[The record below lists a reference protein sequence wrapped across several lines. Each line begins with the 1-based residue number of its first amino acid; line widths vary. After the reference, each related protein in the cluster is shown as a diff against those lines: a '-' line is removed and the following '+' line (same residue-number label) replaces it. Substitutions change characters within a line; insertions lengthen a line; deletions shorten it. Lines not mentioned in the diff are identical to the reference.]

1 MLGGIIGGAL
11 GAAGGIMGGLSKNRH
26 LKQQINAINAQQAE
40 NQNWF
45 DQRYNEDAT
54 QRADAQRIL
63 TLTAE
68 RMKRANRAAAGTAAV
83 MGGADVDRSAS
94 SAAMADAASQ
104 IAVAGAN
111 RKNKIENKYIAR
123 KNELQGQVNEL
134 NAQKQNALDI
144 VNGAV
149 GGAAAG
155 MKNGMGLQGLFKK

>member
-26 LKQQINAINAQQAE
+26 LNQQIDAIKAQQAE
-40 NQNWF
+40 NQNWY

-68 RMKRANRAAAGTAAV
+68 RMKRANRAARGMAAV
-83 MGGADVDRSAS
+83 SGDDVITSGGDGYG
-94 SAAMADAASQ
+94 DAAAQ
-104 IAVAGAN
+104 IAIAGAN
-111 RKNKIENKYIAR
+111 RKDEIENKYIAR
-123 KNELQGQVNEL
+123 KNELQGQINEL

-144 VNGAV
+144 AGGVV
-149 GGAAAG
+149 GGVASG
-155 MKNGMGLQGLFKK
+155 IEKGMGLEGLLKS